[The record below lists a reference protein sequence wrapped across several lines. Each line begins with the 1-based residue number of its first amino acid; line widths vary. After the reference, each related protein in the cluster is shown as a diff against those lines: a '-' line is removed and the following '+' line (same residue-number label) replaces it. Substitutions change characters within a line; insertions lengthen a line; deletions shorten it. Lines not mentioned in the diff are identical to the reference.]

1 MQMSLRLCAPFL
13 FLYCPVLACPYGL
26 FCNDEFSLQP
36 NSHYHSQDGGP
47 AQQHAEDASN
57 KCELSRTSDT
67 AV

>member
-1 MQMSLRLCAPFL
+1 MRSISVFVLSCPGLSLD
-13 FLYCPVLACPYGL
+13 YGL

-47 AQQHAEDASN
+47 AQQHTEDASN
-57 KCELSRTSDT
+57 KCELNRTSYT